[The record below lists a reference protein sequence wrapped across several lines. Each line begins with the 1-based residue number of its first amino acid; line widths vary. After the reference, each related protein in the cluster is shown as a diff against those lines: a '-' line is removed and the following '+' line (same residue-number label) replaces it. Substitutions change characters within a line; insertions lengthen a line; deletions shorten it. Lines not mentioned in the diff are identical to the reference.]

1 MTHQD
6 PPITLATCH
15 AFELSGLPRHP
26 QTLMISDGKGGWIN
40 ALAFQEVLEALE
52 SAADE
57 LERLMSWHGT
67 EVWPSVLRDARAAIA
82 KARGA
87 Q

>member
-1 MTHQD
+1 MTDETTIAPGQ
-6 PPITLATCH
+6 TFRLT
-15 AFELSGLPRHP
+15 GLPRHP

-57 LERLMSWHGT
+57 LDSIMDWHGYGSA
-67 EVWPSVLRDARAAIA
+67 SVLRATRAAIA
-82 KARGA
+82 KARGT

>member
-15 AFELSGLPRHP
+15 AFELSGLPNPP
-26 QTLMISDGKGGWIN
+26 QTLTISDGKGGMIN
-40 ALAFQEVLEALE
+40 VLAFQELLEALQDLLNY
-52 SAADE
+52 AGGWDAPADHPCG
-57 LERLMSWHGT
+57 R
-67 EVWPSVLRDARAAIA
+67 ARAAIV
-82 KARGA
+82 KARDA

>member
-1 MTHQD
+1 MTD
-6 PPITLATCH
+6 EPTITLTPGTIM
-15 AFELSGLPRHP
+15 LSGLPNYP
-26 QTLMISDGKGGWIN
+26 QTLMISDGKSGMIN

-57 LERLMSWHGT
+57 LDSIMDWHGIGN
-67 EVWPSVLRDARAAIA
+67 PAILRDARAAIA

>member
-1 MTHQD
+1 MTD
-6 PPITLATCH
+6 EPTITLTPGTIM
-15 AFELSGLPRHP
+15 LSGLPNHP
-26 QTLMISDGKGGWIN
+26 QTLMISDGKGGMIN

-57 LERLMSWHGT
+57 LARLMSWHGT
-67 EVWPSVLRDARAAIA
+67 EVRTSPLRDARAAIA

>member
-1 MTHQD
+1 MTD
-6 PPITLATCH
+6 EPTITLTPGQT
-15 AFELSGLPRHP
+15 FRLTGLPRHP
-26 QTLMISDGKGGWIN
+26 QTLMISDGNGGMLN
-40 ALAFQEVLEALE
+40 ALAMPDLIAALE

-67 EVWPSVLRDARAAIA
+67 EVWPSVLCDARAAIA

>member
-15 AFELSGLPRHP
+15 AFELSGPPNPP
-26 QTLMISDGKGGWIN
+26 QALMISDGKGGMIN
-40 ALAFQEVLEALE
+40 GLAFQEVLEALE

-57 LERLMSWHGT
+57 LESIMDWHGYGSA
-67 EVWPSVLRDARAAIA
+67 SVLRDARAAIA
-82 KARGA
+82 KVRGT